1 MSLGSSI
8 RARASA
14 PGTRRLRFSEQYLSQ
29 GEVEV
34 FDGFVDF
41 GGVFEADGD
50 AIDAGIAEGETHGC
64 FAVFAI
70 ERAFAGEFHAD
81 DAHTVLANL
90 LDVGNDLRNIAGTA
104 GVVVL
109 SVHAFQIGR
118 AHV

>member
-1 MSLGSSI
+1 MSLSSSI
-8 RARASA
+8 RARAST
-14 PGTRRLRFSEQYLSQ
+14 PGTRRLCFSGQYLSQ

-50 AIDAGIAEGETHGC
+50 AVDSGVAEGEAHGG

-70 ERAFAGEFHAD
+70 ERAFAGEFHTD

-90 LDVGNDLRNIAGTA
+90 LDVGNDLGNKIGAGKEA
-104 GVVVL
+104 RWGGSL
-109 SVHAFQIGR
+109 CG
-118 AHV
+118 